1 MKTNNI
7 ILISF
12 INNKPSLVNI
22 STTGLPNYFSTYQL
36 TDGSLVNVNILDT
49 TGQEKFDALNESYY
63 KKADCVLLVYDI
75 TNKKSF
81 DKCKNYYNPKLRENC
96 KKNIKVILL
105 GNKADLNDNRE
116 IEPEEGAAFAVECNY
131 IFMETSCLENTNVAS
146 AFATLIEITN
156 IEAKKIQENNIDL
169 NTKKKKKSFC

>member
-1 MKTNNI
+1 MKINNI

-105 GNKADLNDNRE
+105 GNKVDLEYQRQ
-116 IEPEEGAAFAVECNY
+116 IPSEEAVGFALENNY
-131 IFMETSCLENTNVAS
+131 IFMETSCARNLNVTD
-146 AFATLIEITN
+146 AFETIIEITN
-156 IEAKKIQENNIDL
+156 IEL
-169 NTKKKKKSFC
+169 KKK